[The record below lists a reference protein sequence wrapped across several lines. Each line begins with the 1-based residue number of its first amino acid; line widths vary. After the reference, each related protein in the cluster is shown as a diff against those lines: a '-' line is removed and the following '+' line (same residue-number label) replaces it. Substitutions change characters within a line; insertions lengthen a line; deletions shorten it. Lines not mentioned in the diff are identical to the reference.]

1 MKRNVVLEAQ
11 ILKAIEVLGEA
22 TETEIITEIKEQF
35 GVEINDYEFMRN
47 LRRWLAKKCITIS
60 KIKGENAYKLRDV
73 PPFFKSLQIYQLKGL
88 TAQDAEATIAKL
100 EQHYQALKADISKE
114 PSYGAYKLLVCQ
126 FETLDRVAGGDGGVE
141 DRVLNFPTKEGLP
154 YIRRNW
160 MRGYLRDNARVANI
174 TGTFMAEYVGFTDS
188 EPLDAKLTRVD
199 NVKVKEGLCSYDT
212 IPAGTKFTMKIRFPF
227 RGSKIKTVE
236 DFAKMFKDLEEAP
249 IKGLGAYSNYFG
261 GRIKLLEAKEQE
273 NS

>member
-22 TETEIITEIKEQF
+22 TEPEILAEIKEQF
-35 GVEINDYEFMRN
+35 AVEINDYEFMRN

-60 KIKGENAYKLRDV
+60 KVKGENAYKLRDV
-73 PPFFKSLQIYQLKGL
+73 PPFFKSLQLYQLKGI
-88 TAQDAEATIAKL
+88 TAQDAETTITKL

-114 PSYGAYKLLVCQ
+114 PSYGGYKMLECH
-126 FETLDRVAGGDGGVE
+126 FETLDRVAGGDGGEE
-141 DRVLNFPTKEGLP
+141 DRVLKFPMKDGSP

-160 MRGYLRDNARVANI
+160 MRGFLRDNARVANI
-174 TGTFMAEYVGFTDS
+174 NGTFMAEYVGISDS
-188 EPLDAKLTRVD
+188 EPLDVKVSRVD

-227 RGSKIKTVE
+227 RGSKIKTTE
-236 DFAKMFKDLEEAP
+236 DFVKMFKNLEDAP

-261 GRIKLLEAKEQE
+261 GRIKLLDMKEID
-273 NS
+273 